1 MRMSRE
7 GHCQIQG
14 CTKKIKAR
22 RMCQHHYYKHLYPK
36 YSDRPNVFPKKKIK
50 EDISEVWELISQD
63 LKNGKLTLN

>member
-22 RMCQHHYYKHLYPK
+22 RMCQYHYYKHLYPA
-36 YSDRPNVFPKKKIK
+36 YSDRPNVFPKKNPKAINEDVWKLIAADIESGKI
-50 EDISEVWELISQD
+50 SL
-63 LKNGKLTLN
+63 